1 MMQRTTELAEKIVRS
16 PEGKKILNQVSP
28 IYGNGRI
35 GLWLFQII
43 GTELDELTEWI
54 KEIALQ
60 AYPQTVTWSIDTWE
74 RQYGIPVNNTKS
86 LEDRRNL
93 LVATVRERAPITPY
107 KLGQMIS
114 AICGGIAVRIEENI
128 AVNTFGIYLNAFPS
142 HVNESVVRKTVDLC
156 KPAHLIY
163 EIGYEQISISENYW
177 GGMSRIAK
185 KFQIRQVN

>member
-60 AYPQTVTWSIDTWE
+60 AYPQTTTWAIDTWE

-86 LEDRRNL
+86 LKERRDL
-93 LVATVRERAPITPY
+93 LMVTVRDRAPITPY

-114 AICGGIAVRIEENI
+114 ALCGGINVQVVENI
-128 AVNTFGIYLNAFPS
+128 AANTFGIYLNTIPS
-142 HVNESVVRKTVDLC
+142 HTNETVIRKTVDFC

-163 EIGYEQISISENYW
+163 EIGYKQTSVSINYW
-177 GGMSRIAK
+177 GAMLQISK